1 MIKKSLKLAFL
12 IGSIGFTSS
21 VFAYGA
27 SDTNN
32 GCKKPR
38 FKSFTPV
45 HKSEVNPESEISF
58 TVSGYANPDTIKV
71 VAKNVPLKAK
81 VVHKMSFYAVSATLP
96 DSLIGRYARIH
107 VSAEGMLG
115 CVGKDGWLLKIRDKV
130 EDASSTA
137 E

>member
-12 IGSIGFTSS
+12 ISSIGFTST

-27 SDTNN
+27 GDTNN

-38 FKSFTPV
+38 FKTFTPA
-45 HKSEVNPESEISF
+45 HKSEVDPESEISF

-81 VVHKMSFYAVSATLP
+81 VVYKMSFYAVSATLP
-96 DSLIGRYARIH
+96 ASLRGRYARIH

-115 CVGKDGWLLKIRDKV
+115 CVGKDGWLLKIRDKA
-130 EDASSTA
+130 EEGASK
-137 E
+137 